1 MTVGAITFDLGTGAS
16 PFKVTLADA
25 SGLVPPNLPE
35 AFFVCR
41 ESGRPPSADAVC
53 RFEAAMLM
61 DKSPEI
67 AHQPLQNLRAAVAT
81 PVVTER
87 HPSHA
92 DAVPAIAEGA
102 PAAEMPV
109 AVKPSAP
116 MAESPIIKPTAT
128 IPEAPILPKPPTS
141 PATVSQ
147 VRVDDPEAASAA
159 LQAVP
164 VVLTPQVAEP
174 AAFAPAPAPRAAS
187 PVEMPPPA
195 PIAPAPV
202 ESASVTPI
210 AAPKER
216 QAIADAP
223 VSPSTLVDVPAA
235 FPMAETSANGR
246 IVVAERH
253 PSPAEAATAVA
264 ESASAAEMSVA
275 AKPTAPMPES
285 PVTKPPAPMPESPI
299 ASKPAA
305 SPAAVSQ
312 VRVDDPEA
320 TSAAIQAAPVVLTPQ
335 AAEPVASAP
344 APEAAVASAM
354 TARAE
359 TISATIDK
367 IVEAVTEQIVVT
379 PALTHGDCDVRIILK
394 PTVLEGSEILMTA
407 KDGALTVAIAPTT
420 PEVEHLVAVALPR
433 LETALAEHVS
443 AFRHVA
449 VTIVQKK
456 GKANEAA

>member
-1 MTVGAITFDLGTGAS
+1 M
-16 PFKVTLADA
+16 
-25 SGLVPPNLPE
+25 
-35 AFFVCR
+35 
-41 ESGRPPSADAVC
+41 PSAA
-53 RFEAAMLM
+53 
-61 DKSPEI
+61 
-67 AHQPLQNLRAAVAT
+67 
-81 PVVTER
+81 
-87 HPSHA
+87 
-92 DAVPAIAEGA
+92 
-102 PAAEMPV
+102 
-109 AVKPSAP
+109 
-116 MAESPIIKPTAT
+116 
-128 IPEAPILPKPPTS
+128 
-141 PATVSQ
+141 
-147 VRVDDPEAASAA
+147 
-159 LQAVP
+159 
-164 VVLTPQVAEP
+164 
-174 AAFAPAPAPRAAS
+174 
-187 PVEMPPPA
+187 
-195 PIAPAPV
+195 
-202 ESASVTPI
+202 
-210 AAPKER
+210 
-216 QAIADAP
+216 
-223 VSPSTLVDVPAA
+223 
-235 FPMAETSANGR
+235 PMAETSVNGR

-264 ESASAAEMSVA
+264 ESASAAEMPVA
-275 AKPTAPMPES
+275 AKPTAPMAESPVIKPPAPMPES

-354 TARAE
+354 TARTE